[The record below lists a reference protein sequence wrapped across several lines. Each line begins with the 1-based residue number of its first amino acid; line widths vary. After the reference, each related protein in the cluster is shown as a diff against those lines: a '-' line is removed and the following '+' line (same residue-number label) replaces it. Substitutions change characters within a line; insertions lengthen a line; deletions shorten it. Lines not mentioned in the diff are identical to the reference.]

1 MRILLPARVFGGSI
15 PYLVIMLRAKNIC
28 TRYYS
33 EADHKAQWPFTFD
46 LLEAAKAVIQ
56 PTRLL
61 TWQAQSLFDYL
72 QNSHEE
78 FYQNKKKKETMQANS
93 KRFFQGVA
101 IWALHTFG

>member
-72 QNSHEE
+72 QNSHE
-78 FYQNKKKKETMQANS
+78 
-93 KRFFQGVA
+93 
-101 IWALHTFG
+101 